1 MLGGLEEE
9 HERDS
14 VGSAR
19 EWTGQLACH
28 KVGSGK
34 GRQVGGLTVCLSTG
48 ILWAGIASS
57 DGRDGCTRNIGG
69 CSQEHRADS
78 DLNCAIGGLLTT
90 LLCVS
95 RYFTVSLN
103 PCGLHFKAEVPKRPN
118 IQT

>member
-19 EWTGQLACH
+19 EWTGQLVCH

-48 ILWAGIASS
+48 ILWVGIISS
-57 DGRDGCTRNIGG
+57 HGRDGCTRNSGG
-69 CSQEHRADS
+69 CSREHRADS
-78 DLNCAIGGLLTT
+78 DLNCAIGVSLLPYFVSPGT
-90 LLCVS
+90 LLC
-95 RYFTVSLN
+95 
-103 PCGLHFKAEVPKRPN
+103 P
-118 IQT
+118 